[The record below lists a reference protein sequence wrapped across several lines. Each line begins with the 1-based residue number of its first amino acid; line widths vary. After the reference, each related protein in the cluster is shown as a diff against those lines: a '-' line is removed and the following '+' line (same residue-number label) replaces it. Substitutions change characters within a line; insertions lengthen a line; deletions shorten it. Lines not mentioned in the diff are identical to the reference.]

1 MEKLFA
7 VGDIHGCNKELEL
20 LLEHLPLKD
29 GDTILFLGDYIDRG
43 PDSKGVVSTILNLS
57 KKYNVITLM
66 GNHEQMFLDFF
77 YDKNTLEAGGF
88 LFNGGTTTL
97 ASYCSDLGNF
107 EFPKNHIDFFN
118 NLKLFHETDDYFFV
132 HAGLPDLPLED
143 IKQMP
148 LVYLEQLL
156 WVREEFLKSNYRWN
170 KTIIHGHTPIL
181 ETHLGNQKINL
192 DTGCVYDGKLTAL
205 ELPEKILYNI
215 PKISSEIS
223 HLENLGKRRSMR
235 YNIVLPISLDLGDS
249 QVFFETINY
258 GDHGMLIYTITSIK
272 LPFTINQTIRGIIGA
287 AKSQAF
293 FTGRITRVENKATG
307 IFIAIEFIQRPS
319 CVTPI

>member
-7 VGDIHGCNKELEL
+7 VGDIHGCKKELEL
-20 LLEHLPLKD
+20 LLERLPLND

-43 PDSKGVVSTILNLS
+43 PDSKGVVTTILNLS

-97 ASYCSDLGNF
+97 ASYCTDLGNF

-132 HAGLPDLPLED
+132 HAGLPDLPLEV
-143 IKQMP
+143 IKQKP
-148 LVYLEQLL
+148 LDFLEQLL
-156 WVREEFLKSNYRWN
+156 WIREEFLKSNYIWS

-181 ETHLGNQKINL
+181 ETNLDNQKINL
-192 DTGCVYDGKLTAL
+192 DTGCVYDGKLSAL
-205 ELPEKILYNI
+205 ELPAKIIYSV
-215 PKISSEIS
+215 PKIADATARS
-223 HLENLGKRRSMR
+223 ENLGKRRSMR
-235 YNIVLPISLDLGDS
+235 YNIVLPISLDLGEG
-249 QVFFETINY
+249 QAFFESINY
-258 GDHGMLIYTITSIK
+258 SDHGMLIYTITAIK
-272 LPFTINQTIRGIIGA
+272 LPFTVNQTIRGIIGA
-287 AKSQAF
+287 AKSQAY
-293 FTGRITRVENKATG
+293 FTGRITRIENKATG
-307 IFIAIEFIQRPS
+307 TFIAIEFIQRPS
-319 CVTPI
+319 CITPI